1 MSAIYLL
8 IVFAVWVGLTWAL
21 WRLWWRWRVKEGGNR
36 LLRDTLAFVI
46 GALWL
51 GASFWYAGGQ
61 TYYYD
66 AQVNRLCAQDGGI
79 KIYETVKLP
88 KDKFNEWGQPNFF
101 RPTQG
106 ENALGP
112 EYVYR
117 SEDRYYR
124 EGNPALIRYHHQ
136 VIRRSSGAVLGEAV
150 SYGRGGGDLPG
161 PWAPSNYHCPPTSES
176 SEIALFK
183 RVFFPTNRE

>member
-79 KIYETVKLP
+79 KIHEKVRLPADTFDTYAGRNWVLPDKARLKPEDEYYIET
-88 KDKFNEWGQPNFF
+88 DRRYF
-101 RPTQG
+101 RQ
-106 ENALGP
+106 
-112 EYVYR
+112 
-117 SEDRYYR
+117 
-124 EGNPALIRYHHQ
+124 GNPEFSRNQHRI
-136 VIRRSSGAVLGEAV
+136 IRRSDGKVLAELV
-150 SYGRGGGDLPG
+150 RYGRGGGDLPG
-161 PWAPSNYHCPPTSES
+161 PWHGSSFSCPDP
-176 SEIALFK
+176 
-183 RVFFPTNRE
+183 RVTGGFEASVFMRGDTK

>member
-1 MSAIYLL
+1 MIAIYLL
-8 IVFAVWVGLTWAL
+8 IVFAVWVGLSGVL
-21 WRLWWRWRVKEGGNR
+21 CRLWWRWRVKEGGNR
-36 LLRDTLAFVI
+36 LLRDALALVI
-46 GALWL
+46 GVLWL

-79 KIYETVKLP
+79 KIFEIVKLP

-112 EYVYR
+112 EYVFKRDVQHYR
-117 SEDRYYR
+117 DGDPSMYR
-124 EGNPALIRYHHQ
+124 TSVRVFLSQGGKL
-136 VIRRSSGAVLGEAV
+136 LGESV
-150 SYGRGGGDLPG
+150 GYTRGGGDLPG
-161 PWAPSNYHCPPTSES
+161 PGQPSSFSCPERYG
-176 SEIALFK
+176 EIPLLTAIFVK
-183 RVFFPTNRE
+183 KTKEEK